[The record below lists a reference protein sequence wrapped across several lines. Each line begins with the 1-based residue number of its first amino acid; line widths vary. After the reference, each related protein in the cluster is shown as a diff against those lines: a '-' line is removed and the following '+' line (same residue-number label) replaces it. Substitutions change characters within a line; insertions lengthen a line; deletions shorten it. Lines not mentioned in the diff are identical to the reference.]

1 MPAYLTLAEFQLK
14 TLLPAN
20 VVADI
25 EAATPGWTDEQ
36 LALVSARFDAR
47 LAKRYAVPFAAPY
60 PQVLGEWIA
69 AVVSMRAYLK
79 RGVSALDE
87 QFQEY
92 KAQHD
97 AALKELEEAANSE
110 MGLWELPL
118 RADNAASAVAQG
130 FPRGYSEQ
138 SPYAAFDQQADIG
151 RGEDSKR
158 GGTFR

>member
-25 EAATPGWTDEQ
+25 EAATPGWTAAQ
-36 LALVSARFDAR
+36 LELVSARMDAR
-47 LAKRYAVPFAAPY
+47 LAKRYAVPFAAPL
-60 PQVLGEWIA
+60 PMVLGEWLA
-69 AVVSMRAYLK
+69 AVVSYRAYLK

-97 AALKELEEAANSE
+97 GALKELEEAANSE
-110 MGLWELPL
+110 SGLWDLPL
-118 RADNAASAVAQG
+118 RGTADTAIAKG

-138 SPYAAFDQQADIG
+138 SPYVWTDVQADVA
-151 RGEDSKR
+151 RGEDAGR